1 MPKSERYVIT
11 TYVGCVIRDETA
23 HLIRHYSCPA
33 LPTRYA
39 QQLISENK
47 KGKKITLWR
56 AFYYCSFELFH
67 FKLKPLKLA
76 KVQILPQII
85 EKQEAMENFVFPDK
99 C

>member
-1 MPKSERYVIT
+1 MC
-11 TYVGCVIRDETA
+11 CVIRDETKLKNVA

-56 AFYYCSFELFH
+56 AFYYCAFELFH